1 MKTFV
6 DATGKTWTVTINT
19 SAVKRAKETAGV
31 YLVDMVKEESDLY
44 GRLLLD
50 PVLVCDVAYGV
61 CKPEADAR
69 KFTRDDFN
77 AVLVGDAIAAAR
89 EAILG
94 DLVDF
99 FPNPIRSIFRKA
111 LAAPPDGTAPASGG
125 SSGNSLAPSASTPVT

>member
-19 SAVKRAKETAGV
+19 NAIKRARDPAGV
-31 YLVDMVKEESDLY
+31 YLVDVVNGDLY
-44 GRLLLD
+44 ERLLLD

-61 CKPEADAR
+61 CKPEADVR
-69 KFTRDDFN
+69 KFTREDFN

-99 FPNPIRSIFRKA
+99 FPNPIRSIFKRA
-111 LAAPPDGTAPASGG
+111 LAGPPDGTGSASGG
-125 SSGNSLAPSASTPVT
+125 SSSSAPAPAAATPAT

>member
-19 SAVKRAKETAGV
+19 NAIKRAKETAGV
-31 YLVDMVKEESDLY
+31 YLVDVVNGDLY
-44 GRLLLD
+44 ERLLLD

-61 CKPEADAR
+61 CKPEADTR
-69 KFTRDDFN
+69 KFTREDFN

-111 LAAPPDGTAPASGG
+111 LAGPPDGKENASGG
-125 SSGNSLAPSASTPVT
+125 SSSSAPAPSASTPAT

>member
-1 MKTFV
+1 MKTFT

-19 SAVKRAKETAGV
+19 SAVKRAKETADV

-111 LAAPPDGTAPASGG
+111 LAGPPDGTGPASGG
-125 SSGNSLAPSASTPVT
+125 SSGNSPAPSASTPAN